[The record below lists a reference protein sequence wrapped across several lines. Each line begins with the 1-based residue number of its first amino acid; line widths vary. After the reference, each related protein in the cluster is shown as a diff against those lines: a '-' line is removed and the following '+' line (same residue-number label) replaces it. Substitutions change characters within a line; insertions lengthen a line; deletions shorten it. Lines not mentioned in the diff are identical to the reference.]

1 MVSTLLVTVLE
12 LLSLLVLHHFG
23 SSFNVIPSGPVGLA
37 FSLVYQYIYIVPA
50 TYHFRV
56 FGVAFS
62 NKSFLYALALQV
74 SRPPNFK
81 RTMRLY
87 LFRPCVS
94 LHLANHGQA
103 PLPRHLEF
111 PLGPSIDLTLPASR
125 ATGFLLGLSG

>member
-1 MVSTLLVTVLE
+1 VVSTLLVTVLE

-37 FSLVYQYIYIVPA
+37 FSLLYQFIYIVPA

-62 NKSFLYALALQV
+62 NKSFVYALALQV
-74 SRPPNFK
+74 NRPPNFK

-87 LFRPCVS
+87 LFRHCVS
-94 LHLANHGQA
+94 LHLANHGQV
-103 PLPRHLEF
+103 PWPRHLGF
-111 PLGPSIDLTLPASR
+111 PLGPSIDLTLPVSK
-125 ATGFLLGLSG
+125 ATDFLHGLFG